1 MKINKIYIAAFGKF
15 KDYTIDFKD
24 GLNVIYGE
32 NENGKTTLMA
42 FIKMMFYGSGRNA
55 AQLSRNPRLKYSP
68 WSGEKMAGRIFFE
81 HGGTNY
87 CLERE
92 FLKSDN
98 TDKVRLIN
106 TDLGTTE
113 IVPSN
118 IGNRFFSIGSAAFER
133 TVFIGS
139 TGAFSTDE
147 DANGEINSKLSNIA
161 LTGDEDTSYQIVLNR
176 INDAKL
182 KLMSKSGKAGKY
194 DKGKLQLVELNNVLS
209 VAKENE
215 SRKSAL
221 NNRLEEI
228 KTESLKLSQEYA
240 AVKQIVDS
248 ENDIR
253 NRKKLEDYL
262 SLKAE
267 LDELNA
273 KTRLKNGDVFDETF
287 VKKIE
292 FCISKAELELQKIN
306 EYKNEISKIED
317 SITLAENSD
326 TDELTNRKS
335 ILEAELSATKA
346 TASALQENIY
356 AKSAQLEA
364 AQNENH
370 DVALKKKPFSPI
382 LLVAALLGLSLTA
395 LFFLLKF
402 PTLAIVS
409 AVLSALCLG
418 LCFVVRPADK
428 KALKNAEQSL
438 FNLRNELAALKER
451 EAQTNKEAYEISEE
465 LNRILTVIN
474 SDRAVV
480 EHRKIALDE
489 LILKL
494 TAAESNYTAVCT
506 ELLSVFGEY
515 RPASSADEV
524 KAALPELQA
533 NAEKLKQLK
542 LKLKYV
548 SDDLGGISYET
559 AAEKLA
565 ALRADTA
572 NISEDFETKKSE
584 LQALNEKITTLKTEF
599 SSITTELKTA
609 FKNSPDSQSIQ
620 KEIDQLNKVLDSQ
633 KYFCEL
639 ADIAAT
645 VLEKSF
651 AEIRRSYG
659 SALEKKALEIFSQ
672 LTDNAYGNLNISK
685 SLDITVE
692 KANDFGTKAL
702 EFLSNGTVDQA
713 YLSLRLALC
722 ELIKGD
728 ENLPVF
734 LDDVLC
740 QYDDKR
746 AETALKFL
754 KEFSTDNQ
762 AILFT
767 CHNSICDL
775 AKAENITVQEM

>member
-55 AQLSRNPRLKYSP
+55 AQLSKNPRLKYTP
-68 WSGEKMAGRIFFE
+68 WGGEKMAGRIFFE

-98 TDKVRLIN
+98 TDKIRLTN

-113 IVPSN
+113 TVPSN
-118 IGNRFFSIGSAAFER
+118 IGNRFFSVSSAAFER

-194 DKGKLQLVELNNVLS
+194 DKGKLQLSELNNALVA
-209 VAKENE
+209 AKESE
-215 SRKSAL
+215 ARKSAL
-221 NNRLEEI
+221 HNRLEEI
-228 KTESLKLSQEYA
+228 KTESLELSREYT

-253 NRKKLEDYL
+253 NQRKLEEYL
-262 SLKAE
+262 SLKSE
-267 LDELNA
+267 LDELSA
-273 KTRLKNGDVFDETF
+273 KTRLKNGGVCDESF
-287 VKKIE
+287 VKKVE
-292 FCISKAELELQKIN
+292 FCISKADLQLQKIN
-306 EYKNEISKIED
+306 EFKNEIGKIKD
-317 SITLAENSD
+317 SIALAEESD
-326 TDELTNRKS
+326 ADELTKRKS
-335 ILEAELSATKA
+335 TLETELSTTKKDVLE
-346 TASALQENIY
+346 LQENI
-356 AKSAQLEA
+356 ALKSAQLVDA
-364 AQNENH
+364 KKQSISAKG
-370 DVALKKKPFSPI
+370 KKKPFS
-382 LLVAALLGLSLTA
+382 LVFLVAAILCLSVAA
-395 LFFLLKF
+395 LFFFMSL
-402 PTLAIVS
+402 PIPAIIV
-409 AVLSALCLG
+409 AALSLLCLG
-418 LCFVVRPADK
+418 LCFLVRPADK
-428 KALKNAEQSL
+428 NALKNAEQAL
-438 FNLRNELAALKER
+438 LTLEGDIAALKEK
-451 EAQTNKEAYEISEE
+451 EAQKNKKAYEISDE
-465 LNRILTVIN
+465 LNRILTAIN
-474 SDRAVV
+474 SDRAVI
-480 EHRKIALDE
+480 EHRKLALEE
-489 LILKL
+489 LTLKL
-494 TAAESNYTAVCT
+494 TVAESKYADDCT
-506 ELLSVFGEY
+506 EVLNLFSDYRQSSSV
-515 RPASSADEV
+515 DEI
-524 KAALPELQA
+524 KTALPELLEC
-533 NAEKLKQLK
+533 AENLKQLK

-565 ALRADTA
+565 AMAGSEA
-572 NISEDFETKKSE
+572 SVSEDFEMRKAE
-584 LQALNEKITTLKTEF
+584 LQLLNEKITTLKAEF
-599 SSITTELKTA
+599 SSVSTELKTA
-609 FKNSPDSQSIQ
+609 FKNNPDSQSIER
-620 KEIDQLNKVLDSQ
+620 EIDELNKVLNSQ

-639 ADIAAT
+639 ADITAA

-651 AEIRRSYG
+651 AEIRRTYG
-659 SALEKKALEIFSQ
+659 SALEKKALQVFAG
-672 LTDNAYGNLNISK
+672 LTDSAYGNMNISK

-692 KANDFGTKAL
+692 KSNDFGTRAL
-702 EFLSNGTVDQA
+702 EYLSNGTVDQA

-722 ELIKGD
+722 ELIESGEK
-728 ENLPVF
+728 LPLF

-754 KEFSTDNQ
+754 KEFSSANQ

-775 AKAENITVQEM
+775 AKAESITVQEM